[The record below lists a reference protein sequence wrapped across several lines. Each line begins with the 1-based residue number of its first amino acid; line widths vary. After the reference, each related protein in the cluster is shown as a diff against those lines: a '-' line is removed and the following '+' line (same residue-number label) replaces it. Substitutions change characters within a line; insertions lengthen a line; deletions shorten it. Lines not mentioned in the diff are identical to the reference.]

1 MIHIESAETQTTAIV
16 RVRITDAPP
25 VKASYVAH
33 HIRPFYV
40 EIKYAYRQTRSD
52 LDGWT
57 EHTWPAVQVKLI
69 GGRILKPGPNGE
81 QRIGKATH
89 EADWSS
95 YGTRDVQSNPSRPL
109 PEWLD
114 KLISEMRPHGDLPV
128 VGAQ

>member
-1 MIHIESAETQTTAIV
+1 MIDIESAETQTTAVV
-16 RVRITDAPP
+16 RVRLTGAPP
-25 VKASYVAH
+25 VKARYVDH

-40 EIKYAYRQTRSD
+40 EIKYVYRQTRSD

-57 EHTWPAVQVKLI
+57 EHRWAAEHVELN
-69 GGRILKPGPNGE
+69 GYRILKPGPNGE

-89 EADWSS
+89 EAYWSR
-95 YGTRDVQSNPSRPL
+95 YGTRDVQSNPNNTL

-114 KLISEMRPHGDLPV
+114 RLINEVRPNGDLTV

>member
-1 MIHIESAETQTTAIV
+1 MIDIESAETQTTATV
-16 RVRITDAPP
+16 RVRLTGAPP

-40 EIKYAYRQTRSD
+40 EIRYVYRQTPSG
-52 LDGWT
+52 LDGWI

-95 YGTRDVQSNPSRPL
+95 YGTHDVQSNPSCPL

-114 KLISEMRPHGDLPV
+114 KLVGEMRPHGDLSV